1 MPSPSMRHIE
11 FDPHDGVPLEAW
23 LAHRR
28 AEGWVPIRG
37 GIAVV
42 STATSSVLA
51 FRMRHRTNRVNPS
64 ADQD

>member
-1 MPSPSMRHIE
+1 MVSTATRHIE
-11 FDPHDGVPLEAW
+11 FDPQDGVPLEAW

-42 STATSSVLA
+42 STAAGSVLA
-51 FRMRHRTNRVNPS
+51 FRMRHVPRGEPIR
-64 ADQD
+64 ADQG